1 MIWEELTHQLE
12 SLSKENLTRNRRT
25 LESSCGSHAVVNGQS
40 MLAICSNDYLGLA
53 SHPVLANAVCESA
66 HQWGTGSGG
75 SHVVSGHMSP
85 HDQLEK
91 ALAHFVGAE
100 RALFY
105 STGYMANV
113 GVVPTLVGRG
123 DAVFADRLNHASLID
138 AVQLSRADHRRYAHC
153 DMAQLEKML
162 SEGTAKRKLSAYWA
176 RKAVVH

>member
-1 MIWEELTHQLE
+1 
-12 SLSKENLTRNRRT
+12 
-25 LESSCGSHAVVNGQS
+25 
-40 MLAICSNDYLGLA
+40 MLAFCSNDYLGLA

-113 GVVPTLVGRG
+113 GVVP
-123 DAVFADRLNHASLID
+123 D
-138 AVQLSRADHRRYAHC
+138 SR
-153 DMAQLEKML
+153 
-162 SEGTAKRKLSAYWA
+162 SAG
-176 RKAVVH
+176 VTPFSQTG